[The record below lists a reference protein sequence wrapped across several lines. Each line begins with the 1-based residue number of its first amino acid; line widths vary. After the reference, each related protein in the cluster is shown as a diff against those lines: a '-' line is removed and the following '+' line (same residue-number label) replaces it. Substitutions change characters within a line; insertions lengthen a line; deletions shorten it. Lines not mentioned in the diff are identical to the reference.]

1 MVISRIPLLFS
12 LVAASLVALSRTV
25 PTNDGQ
31 PHVVGSPQPIV
42 AASGDSVVLP
52 CHLEPSINVEE
63 TVVEWTRQDP
73 SHVTFVHVYR
83 DHVEVMDM
91 KTASYRGRT
100 ALFIEELKHGN
111 ISLRITE
118 VTEADEGSYRCF
130 IPTLRSPV
138 KDSTVRL
145 VIKPNLRTAT
155 EFPGIPPTV
164 DREKASTEAAETAPG
179 RSRLAA
185 LVPFVLVVAI
195 SVTAAGYFL
204 KFPLPRT
211 CELMEELQQNSRKFS
226 LILTGHRVLKVQCS
240 HTTWK

>member
-1 MVISRIPLLFS
+1 M
-12 LVAASLVALSRTV
+12 
-25 PTNDGQ
+25 
-31 PHVVGSPQPIV
+31 VGSPQPIV

-100 ALFIEELKHGN
+100 ALFIGELKHGN

-145 VIKPNLRTAT
+145 VISECSLGTWSPTPELLGP
-155 EFPGIPPTV
+155 PGQNV
-164 DREKASTEAAETAPG
+164 DS
-179 RSRLAA
+179 S
-185 LVPFVLVVAI
+185 F
-195 SVTAAGYFL
+195 
-204 KFPLPRT
+204 
-211 CELMEELQQNSRKFS
+211 
-226 LILTGHRVLKVQCS
+226 
-240 HTTWK
+240 